1 VRPPFAVALGV
12 ILLPERGPASQ
23 SLRIALDARLVSGE
37 LGGVEQVII
46 GLASGLSALPVEGE
60 EYRFMVYPG
69 QAAWL
74 EPYVGGA
81 CGLFEVPPPADWKRA
96 LVRSFPRLA
105 AARRE
110 ILWRLAPAAPGMSVP
125 VSNGALERGGFDI
138 VHFTKQDAFRT
149 RIPSIYHPHDLQHV
163 HLPEFF
169 SEEQRLRRDL
179 EYRAF
184 CEQADMVAVTSRW
197 GRQDLIEHYGLP
209 PDRVAVIPLA
219 PAIAAYEGPDPD
231 EAEESVAQ
239 MDLPAQ
245 FAFYPAQTY
254 PHKNHVRL
262 IEALALLRDRGARIP
277 LVCSGRQSEYYQTIR
292 AAVVAAGLSES
303 VSFVGFVS
311 PGTLRVLYRRA
322 RILVM
327 PTLFEAA
334 GGFGP
339 IAEAFASGVP
349 VACSDVT
356 SLPEQVGDAALVFD
370 PYDVE
375 SIAHAVGRLWSDAEE
390 RGLLTERGRARI
402 AGFTWDRVARVF
414 RAHYRRICTRPL
426 SDEDVSAIAQA
437 TEF

>member
-1 VRPPFAVALGV
+1 VPD
-12 ILLPERGPASQ
+12 IASHN
-23 SLRIALDARLVSGE
+23 LRIALDARLVSGE
-37 LGGVEQVII
+37 FGGVEQVII
-46 GLASGLSALPVEGE
+46 GLASGLSALPVGGE
-60 EYRFMVYPG
+60 EYHFIVYAG
-69 QAAWL
+69 QTAWL
-74 EPYVGGA
+74 EPYVSGA
-81 CGLFEVPPPADWKRA
+81 CRLLEVPVPAVSWKRGWVQA
-96 LVRSFPRLA
+96 FPTLA
-105 AARRE
+105 AARR
-110 ILWRLAPAAPGMSVP
+110 RLLVKISPADAGMTLP
-125 VSNGALERGGFDI
+125 VSDGTLECGGFDL

-149 RIPSIYHPHDLQHV
+149 RVPSIYHPHDLQHV

-169 SEEQRLRRDL
+169 SEELRLRREF

-184 CEQADMVAVTSRW
+184 CEQAAMVAVTSRW
-197 GRQDLIEHYGLP
+197 GSQDLVEHYGLP
-209 PDRVAVIPLA
+209 PDKVAVIPLA
-219 PAIAAYEGPDPD
+219 PAIAAYEGSDLD
-231 EAEESVAQ
+231 AAEESVAR
-239 MDLPAQ
+239 MGLPAE

-262 IEALALLRDRGARIP
+262 IEALALLRDRGVGIP
-277 LVCSGRQSEYYQTIR
+277 LVCSGRQSEYYETIR

-311 PGTLRVLYRRA
+311 PETLRVLYRRA
-322 RILVM
+322 RVLVM

-339 IAEAFASGVP
+339 IAEAFAMGVP
-349 VACSDVT
+349 VACSNVT

-390 RGLLTERGRARI
+390 RELLTERGRARI

-414 RAHYRRICTRPL
+414 RAHYRRICGRPL